1 MGRSARER
9 NSWRKSTFCKACQ
22 CADAERAKDTAG
34 FDTHD
39 SGQPASPLAT
49 FLLQVIRAATVD
61 DESQG
66 RVLKLFRFVRA
77 TWLAFAAV
85 VIVGAVVLGVAV
97 AGTARVLGLHPQV
110 ALGLGASGSA
120 LFLIAAVFRIGR
132 CISFLLRKLSGTG
145 QRGASLS
152 GPAGPAD
159 QHRPAA

>member
-97 AGTARVLGLHPQV
+97 AGAARVLGLHPQV
-110 ALGLGASGSA
+110 ALGLGAGGSA

-132 CISFLLRKLSGTG
+132 CILFLLRKLSGTG